1 MIWFGALI
9 LYGKRVKFMIEFNAH
24 KNEWVEF
31 PLWLREQLE
40 QYLATNRETPMSYL
54 IPRFRYRPRIEVFP
68 PDDIDL
74 DDDDPVFAAGIDNC
88 IVFMQ
93 TMRWFEDNGVIELY
107 KSKCERTFLYPI
119 EEQYEQEERGMPS
132 GLDESGDRPF

>member
-74 DDDDPVFAAGIDNC
+74 AVVKCRRSRGYPFDSFAFKSLVSSIC
-88 IVFMQ
+88 FFML
-93 TMRWFEDNGVIELY
+93 F
-107 KSKCERTFLYPI
+107 
-119 EEQYEQEERGMPS
+119 
-132 GLDESGDRPF
+132 